1 MDLTLTALD
10 RFTFAKTMDMYID
23 ASLED
28 CIHALWRLNHKPIG
42 LFNTLNYKV
51 EIYNDWTTLYNFEIR
66 MKRSHRGMRHN
77 RIFARGV
84 LQEDGQKTRLQAKV
98 RFAWMAYINILIMPL
113 VLIGVIQFYPDY
125 VGDWILIVAVTL
137 TTGFMWWQLLYDRR
151 ILIEKID
158 HVLSKI

>member
-1 MDLTLTALD
+1 
-10 RFTFAKTMDMYID
+10 
-23 ASLED
+23 
-28 CIHALWRLNHKPIG
+28 
-42 LFNTLNYKV
+42 
-51 EIYNDWTTLYNFEIR
+51 
-66 MKRSHRGMRHN
+66 
-77 RIFARGV
+77 
-84 LQEDGQKTRLQAKV
+84 
-98 RFAWMAYINILIMPL
+98 LIMPL